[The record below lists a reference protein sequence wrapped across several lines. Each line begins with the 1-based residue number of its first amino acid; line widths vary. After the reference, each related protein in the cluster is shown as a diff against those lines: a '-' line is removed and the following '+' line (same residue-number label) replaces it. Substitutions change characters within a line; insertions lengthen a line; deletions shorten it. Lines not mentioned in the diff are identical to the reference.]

1 MSVCNRMFVFL
12 KKNKNKKIQLIQS
25 RTGWVA
31 AALSFYPRPLR
42 NNLTF
47 CSRHRPPAIPYSK
60 NKRWSSSWGKECSF
74 PTAFVFCHCWAH
86 HRAFQRG
93 TQNVFDV
100 VVSPHGLKRVAET
113 KSSLGLL
120 NTQLVTSRGSN
131 SDCTLE
137 LNILVWMNQWIW
149 ATANKRRCWLVL
161 LPHSKYIYIAYY
173 LACFADCDSDV
184 VALLQWYSW

>member
-60 NKRWSSSWGKECSF
+60 NKRRSSSWGKECRF
-74 PTAFVFCHCWAH
+74 PTVFVFCHCWAH
-86 HRAFQRG
+86 HWAFQWG

-100 VVSPHGLKRVAET
+100 VVSPYGLKRVAET

-131 SDCTLE
+131 SDLTLE
-137 LNILVWMNQWIW
+137 LNILVWMNHWIW
-149 ATANKRRCWLVL
+149 ATCTFTTFQI
-161 LPHSKYIYIAYY
+161 YIYSSYY

-184 VALLQWYSW
+184 WSWLLCSVTADIIML